1 VSGTVALVQETHAKE
16 IEEVRLKDA
25 RRRAVEHFEFFTKRR
40 SDEVERFENLEAAAT
55 DWERAARI
63 RAFADAVEAEAKSC
77 GELSPKQRDWLA
89 WVRAKADWL
98 DALSKFP
105 TQFSTRRSQKNRVIG
120 SHTQVLNGRSIGLG
134 RSFTE
139 VFVLQSPNSTG
150 RGCGSEELSE
160 FIGILFGHQLLYF
173 VSNGQDMVSGRIA
186 SPDRRRFGVFL
197 STQGK

>member
-77 GELSPKQRDWLA
+77 GNS
-89 WVRAKADWL
+89 
-98 DALSKFP
+98 
-105 TQFSTRRSQKNRVIG
+105 RRN
-120 SHTQVLNGRSIGLG
+120 NAIGLPG
-134 RSFTE
+134 FAPRLTGWTLYRSFRPSSRRAGARKTA
-139 VFVLQSPNSTG
+139 
-150 RGCGSEELSE
+150 
-160 FIGILFGHQLLYF
+160 LLVATPKY
-173 VSNGQDMVSGRIA
+173 
-186 SPDRRRFGVFL
+186 
-197 STQGK
+197 